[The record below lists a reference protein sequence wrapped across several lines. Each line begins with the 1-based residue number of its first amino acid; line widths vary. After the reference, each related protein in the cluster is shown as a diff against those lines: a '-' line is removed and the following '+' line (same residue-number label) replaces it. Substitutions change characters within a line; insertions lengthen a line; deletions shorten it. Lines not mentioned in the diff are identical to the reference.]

1 MTTTTTIV
9 YRIRRGVWHVRA
21 IVDGRLVARV
31 YIVNRASAALRSF
44 RQEVGK

>member
-1 MTTTTTIV
+1 MTTITTIYKV
-9 YRIRRGVWHVRA
+9 RRGIWRVRA
-21 IVDGRLVARV
+21 IVNGDMVTRV

>member
-1 MTTTTTIV
+1 MTTTTTIYKV
-9 YRIRRGVWHVRA
+9 RRGIWRVRA
-21 IVDGRLVARV
+21 IVDGSLVTRV

>member
-1 MTTTTTIV
+1 MTTTTTIYKV
-9 YRIRRGVWHVRA
+9 RRGIWRVRA
-21 IVDGRLVARV
+21 IVNGDMVTRV